1 MAEEPKLR
9 VLQDPSSSLALS
21 PTFTLQT
28 GSKERTFQ
36 PYVSINNSISSTQ
49 WSIVPPDPNT
59 IIRRMIWLAMPV
71 RVTMSRAFGGPE
83 NILQYG
89 ETDAFAAYPLA
100 SCMTTAQV
108 QFNNASIAYPVNS
121 FFPYLMKFKKR
132 YELEKGFYSTFPSYL
147 DCSQSYE
154 ELVGTLENPLG
165 GYPNNSLPGCFKRG
179 QIPIVIIS
187 NTPTSAE
194 LVALL
199 LEPLFLSPLEF
210 EGDNVPGLYG
220 IKNLNIN
227 ITWDNL
233 SKMWSKA
240 FVSPANPVTVN
251 VSIVGVSGLPSWMPN
266 LPTLYLRYDTPFENL
281 SLSVPYVTPYY
292 QLDRYTTD
300 FGSLA
305 AGATI
310 SKANFQTIQSN
321 SIPSRIYIFTRERD
335 ADISFEKPRVC
346 SAIEG
351 VEITFMNKANQLA
364 TATVYDLWKMSY
376 DNGYMGSF
384 SEWLG
389 NPPGLG
395 ATTFGSILC
404 LEFGKDIA
412 LESGYFAGR
421 EGTYQLQIKL
431 TYRNP
436 SSRPINYT
444 GYVVL
449 VYPGSFITVNGSCR
463 VTLANM
469 PAGALAKANLIG
481 VKEYE
486 SSNFL
491 GGIGLGDVK
500 TAIGLA
506 AKGVGALLPIIKPKL
521 PPKWQQRAEK
531 VGEFAKKFE
540 GWGYGGQGT
549 QLGEEMTEN
558 EYSGEGGEFMSLDDF
573 T

>member
-1 MAEEPKLR
+1 MSAQDVRLR
-9 VLQDPSSSLALS
+9 VLQDPSSSLALA
-21 PTFTLQT
+21 PIYTLQT

-36 PYVSINNSISSTQ
+36 PYISINNSTTSTQ

-71 RVTMSRAFGGPE
+71 RVTLSRPLGGPA
-83 NILQYG
+83 NVLQYG
-89 ETDAFAAYPLA
+89 DTDAFAAYPLA

-108 QFNNASIAYPVNS
+108 QFNNCSIAYPVNS
-121 FFPYLMKFKKR
+121 YFPYLMKFTQNKK
-132 YELEKGFYSTFPSYL
+132 LNAGFYSTFPSYL
-147 DCSQSYE
+147 DHSQTYE
-154 ELVGTLENPLG
+154 ELVGTMENPLG
-165 GYPNNSLPGCFKRG
+165 GYPNNSIPGCVKRG
-179 QIPIVIIS
+179 QIPITIIS

-210 EGDNVPGLYG
+210 EGENVPGLYG
-220 IKNLNIN
+220 IQNLNVN

-240 FVSPANPVTVN
+240 FANNPNPTTVTVTN
-251 VSIVGVSGLPSWMPN
+251 VGVSGLPSWMPN
-266 LPTLYLRYDTPFENL
+266 MPTLYLRYDTPFQSL
-281 SLSVPYVTPYY
+281 SLATPYVTPYY
-292 QLDRYTTD
+292 QLDRFTTD
-300 FGSLA
+300 FGVLA

-310 SKANFQTIQSN
+310 NKANFQTIQCN
-321 SIPSRIYIFTRERD
+321 AIPSRIYIFTRERD
-335 ADISFEKPRVC
+335 ADITFDKPRVC

-376 DNGYMGSF
+376 DNGYMGTF
-384 SEWLG
+384 YEWLG

-412 LESGYFAGR
+412 LEPGYFAGR
-421 EGTYQLQIKL
+421 AGTYQLQIKL

-463 VTLANM
+463 VELANLG
-469 PAGALAKANLIG
+469 PETLSRATSIS

-486 SSNFL
+486 TPNFL
-491 GGIGLGDVK
+491 GGIGLGDIK
-500 TAIGLA
+500 SAIGLA
-506 AKGVGALLPIIKPKL
+506 AKGIGALMPLVKSKL
-521 PPKWQQRAEK
+521 PEKYQGTAEK
-531 VGEFAKKFE
+531 IGQFAKQFE
-540 GWGYGGQGT
+540 GWGYPGSDD
-549 QLGEEMTEN
+549 MD
-558 EYSGEGGEFMSLDDF
+558 YGEGGEFMTLDDLEKY
-573 T
+573 